1 MKKTAKTKRIHTVA
15 EIHKEEPGLTQR
27 AHFLSG
33 GVDLLELAQSA
44 APSIGRVLS
53 RNLVFQGTGFMISDR
68 LFLTNNHVIYDPEDA
83 RASLVEFNYE
93 LNRMGQPKPVTRF
106 ALAPDN
112 FFMSSPQEDLDF
124 TVVAVGDRI
133 LGKGSLSDFG
143 YCPIKDADDEP
154 LGESVNVIHHPSGNF
169 KQIDLHGE
177 LAAHTDE
184 VLHYRAK
191 TRSGSSGAPVF
202 NDNFELIGI
211 HHYRCPSRV
220 AKTIDGSPEP
230 KDVREGVRISAI
242 VKRINSKKICLSKKQ
257 RALIDTVLDCPF
269 KHPSLLKR

>member
-1 MKKTAKTKRIHTVA
+1 MKTTKTKRIHAVA
-15 EIHKEEPGLTQR
+15 EIGKEKPRLTQR
-27 AHFLSG
+27 AQPLSG
-33 GVDLLELAQSA
+33 GVHLLEIARLA

-53 RNLVFQGTGFMISDR
+53 RILVFQGTGVMISDR

-83 RASLVEFNYE
+83 MTSLVEFNYE
-93 LNRMGQPKPVTRF
+93 LNRIRQPKPVTRF
-106 ALAPDN
+106 VLAPDN

-133 LGKGSLSDFG
+133 LGKRALSDFG
-143 YCPIKDADDEP
+143 YCPIKNADDEP

-202 NDNFELIGI
+202 NDHFELIGI
-211 HHYRCPSRV
+211 HHYRCPSRA

-230 KDVREGVRISAI
+230 KDVHEGIRMSAI
-242 VKRINSKKICLSKKQ
+242 VKRINSEKIHLGKKQ

-269 KHPSLLKR
+269 KCPSLLKR